1 MPPRSFQDL
10 IRSWSCRSRSLVNLL
25 LLDTPIK
32 SSRPPAFGI
41 YQEEN
46 ITFKFDQKPVF
57 SFQMPASEDT
67 PKTTTRH
74 CMHQP
79 ASQFRNPRLI
89 MTSQIDTKQLA
100 PITTLIDA
108 KPLLTSQGTGLSMLL
123 LRDESSWLK
132 EVTTG
137 NKIPTVPASS
147 PAMLVELSKR

>member
-1 MPPRSFQDL
+1 
-10 IRSWSCRSRSLVNLL
+10 
-25 LLDTPIK
+25 
-32 SSRPPAFGI
+32 
-41 YQEEN
+41 
-46 ITFKFDQKPVF
+46 
-57 SFQMPASEDT
+57 
-67 PKTTTRH
+67 
-74 CMHQP
+74 
-79 ASQFRNPRLI
+79 

-123 LRDESSWLK
+123 LRDKSSWLK